1 MLKKSLL
8 GFKSV
13 LLTPL
18 LLQNSYDSNISI
30 PEKLNA
36 LDADYIKSVIPNLD
50 IPHERLTAKVLSY
63 PIDRQNQLAGNKNF
77 EDKKTFKKTAYVNMP
92 PKVNRYWPFKRIEL
106 SKLREKKR
114 FLRKAIKLKIQRP

>member
-63 PIDRQNQLAGNKNF
+63 PIDRQNQLAGKINVAGLLNC
-77 EDKKTFKKTAYVNMP
+77 FKKMATTLDA
-92 PKVNRYWPFKRIEL
+92 
-106 SKLREKKR
+106 S
-114 FLRKAIKLKIQRP
+114 